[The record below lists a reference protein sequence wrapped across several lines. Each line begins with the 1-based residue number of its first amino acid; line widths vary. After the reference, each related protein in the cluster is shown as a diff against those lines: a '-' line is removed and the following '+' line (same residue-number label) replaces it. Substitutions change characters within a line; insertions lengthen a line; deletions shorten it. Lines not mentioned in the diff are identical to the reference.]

1 MFLPSVAGCVD
12 EDESVGDAGVEL
24 AKEVDAALD
33 VAKVDDGGE
42 DRVELVVLEP
52 ADGQDLAALNRS
64 RVADLKRAAFL
75 SLSFRNGFFTA
86 TTLNVG
92 SSFLTLAIPM

>member
-1 MFLPSVAGCVD
+1 MAPTRPDSGLVPYLGLGPWVAHGNGAPA
-12 EDESVGDAGVEL
+12 EP
-24 AKEVDAALD
+24 
-33 VAKVDDGGE
+33 GGE
-42 DRVELVVLEP
+42 DGVELVVLEP

-64 RVADLKRAAFL
+64 RVADLKRAVFL